1 MKKYLWALL
10 CALSLNAQAQEAPH
24 KLLSQWFDPVLQMGT
39 QQSLDESEDKNP
51 AYMSCL
57 SAIFNKHVLPEVV
70 PNAVQMV
77 QQAGYADRVK
87 ALEQFLSQPTEQQAF
102 AQTQVPLKRL
112 IAGKQWT
119 QAAEFWGQYLEQ
131 MIRRMP
137 VNAQQGLQ
145 YVMSSLD
152 IPKVLN
158 SKNIDTL
165 MRSEPAC
172 VNYLKAQKTPMKSQ

>member
-1 MKKYLWALL
+1 MKKYIWALL
-10 CALSLNAQAQEAPH
+10 CVVSLNAQAQETSH

-39 QQSLDESEDKNP
+39 QQGLDESEDKNP
-51 AYMSCL
+51 AYISCL
-57 SAIFNKHVLPEVV
+57 NVIFNKHVLPEVV

-77 QQAGYADRVK
+77 QQAGYAERVK

-119 QAAEFWGQYLEQ
+119 QAAEFWGRYLEQ

-145 YVMSSLD
+145 YVMNSLD
-152 IPKVLN
+152 IPKALN
-158 SKNIDTL
+158 SKNMDAL
-165 MRSEPAC
+165 MRSEPTC
-172 VNYLKAQKTPMKSQ
+172 VNYMKSQKSQ

>member
-1 MKKYLWALL
+1 MKKYIWALL
-10 CALSLNAQAQEAPH
+10 CVVSLNAQAQETSH

-39 QQSLDESEDKNP
+39 QQGLDESEDKNP
-51 AYMSCL
+51 AYISCL
-57 SAIFNKHVLPEVV
+57 NVIFNKHVLPEVV

-77 QQAGYADRVK
+77 QQAGYAERVK

-119 QAAEFWGQYLEQ
+119 QAAEFWGRYLEQ

-152 IPKVLN
+152 IPKALN
-158 SKNIDTL
+158 SKNMDTL
-165 MRSEPAC
+165 MRSEPTC
-172 VNYLKAQKTPMKSQ
+172 VNYLKSQKSQ